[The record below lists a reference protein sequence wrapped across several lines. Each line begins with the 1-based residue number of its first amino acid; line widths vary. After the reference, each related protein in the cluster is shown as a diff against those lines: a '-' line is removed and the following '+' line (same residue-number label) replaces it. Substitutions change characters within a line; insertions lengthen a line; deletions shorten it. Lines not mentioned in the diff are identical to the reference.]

1 MQCRYPKYRV
11 PSVRLADCEIL
22 GDRDTNDIH
31 TDILPLFHNLKDNFK
46 TLYKR
51 KHELTQMQ
59 E

>member
-31 TDILPLFHNLKDNFK
+31 IDIILFIPIMFHNLKDNFK
-46 TLYKR
+46 NIVYK
-51 KHELTQMQ
+51 ESMN
-59 E
+59 